1 MKRAKKAP
9 KVEKVVEMFQ
19 VVLYE
24 DARRCKYDPGFGKT
38 ARGFSYEHS
47 MELAL
52 GVKESPV
59 YVSIPLGAW
68 YLARTGGTPVDAL
81 TAEKRWNAFVNE
93 GGRLDDGLL
102 VRGSQ

>member
-1 MKRAKKAP
+1 MKRAKNAP

-24 DARRCKYDPGFGKT
+24 DARRCKYDAGFRRI

-52 GVKESPV
+52 GVKECPV

-68 YLARTGGTPVDAL
+68 HLARRGGTPVDAL
-81 TAEKRWNAFVNE
+81 TAEKRWNAYVTE
-93 GGRLDDGLL
+93 GGALVDGELT
-102 VRGSQ
+102 V